1 MLGFFSIIYLQ
12 FLIKIF
18 IQRTWMNQG
27 FFQSSLKI
35 LFCETIVETES
46 NLDDMGKIGEK
57 KKKGSFDIVNLQ
69 MIKLFIL

>member
-1 MLGFFSIIYLQ
+1 
-12 FLIKIF
+12 
-18 IQRTWMNQG
+18 MNQG

-57 KKKGSFDIVNLQ
+57 KKKKGSFDIVNLQ

>member
-1 MLGFFSIIYLQ
+1 
-12 FLIKIF
+12 
-18 IQRTWMNQG
+18 MNQG

-69 MIKLFIL
+69 MIKLFFYKK